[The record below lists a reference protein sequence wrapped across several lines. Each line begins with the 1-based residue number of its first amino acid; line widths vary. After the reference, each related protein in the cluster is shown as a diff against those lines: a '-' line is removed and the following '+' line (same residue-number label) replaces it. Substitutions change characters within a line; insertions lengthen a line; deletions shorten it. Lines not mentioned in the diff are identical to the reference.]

1 LKSYLQ
7 TIGLDV
13 ELVPAS
19 NTTTIPPATS
29 TNIHQQTRNVDPA
42 QQRLSTNEQ
51 QYQVRSNT
59 VNIAQT
65 PQQPQIVMLS
75 NNVNNRN

>member
-1 LKSYLQ
+1 MRLSSAADRVLPAFHTFAELKSYLQ

-29 TNIHQQTRNVDPA
+29 T
-42 QQRLSTNEQ
+42 
-51 QYQVRSNT
+51 
-59 VNIAQT
+59 
-65 PQQPQIVMLS
+65 
-75 NNVNNRN
+75 